1 MKQSVTKIALTD
13 SAPALFGYL
22 PLGIA
27 FGIVSFKS
35 IENVWVGPLMSLFV
49 YAGAAQYM
57 SLSVIASKGTLWD
70 LSLMTFIL
78 NFRHVFYGIPFLK
91 IFKQTHWKK
100 SYLIFGITD
109 ETYSIL
115 TTSKHKNDPDY
126 CFWISALTHS
136 YWVLGTIIGS
146 ILGVYLSIDLS
157 ALDFTLTAL
166 FVILSIE
173 QAYVVLDYKPFFVGT
188 LSFFAAFC
196 VPDEYF
202 LSACMSLCI
211 ISFLFMFIF
220 NKGTFYARA

>member
-1 MKQSVTKIALTD
+1 MKQGIIKTAFTD

-22 PLGIA
+22 PLGVA
-27 FGIVSFKS
+27 FGIVSFKN
-35 IENVWVGPLMSLFV
+35 IENIWFGPLMSLLV

-91 IFKQTHWKK
+91 IFKQTRWKK

-115 TTSKHKNDPDY
+115 TTSTHKNDSNY
-126 CFWISALTHS
+126 CFWISILTHS
-136 YWVLGTIIGS
+136 YWILGTIIGS
-146 ILGVYLSIDLS
+146 VLGAYLYIDLS

-173 QAYVVLDYKPFFVGT
+173 QAYVALDYKPFCVGI
-188 LSFFAAFC
+188 LSFFAALC

-202 LSACMSLCI
+202 LSTCISLCI
-211 ISFLFMFIF
+211 VSFLFMFML
-220 NKGTFYARA
+220 NKESFYANA